1 MYLSKPCSILLASL
15 YFLTT
20 AASAQEPA
28 NNAADV
34 VQKAISTN
42 PEVQAS
48 WRTFRAAEYDIDFA
62 RGGYLPTADVVAGY
76 GKQWR
81 NYDEPR
87 EFSGAAA
94 EISVVQMLYDG
105 FKTSSDVKRFEN
117 AQLVRYFELLAQLE
131 DTALS
136 SVRAY
141 QDVIRYRELV
151 RLAEENLAS
160 HLEVYEQ
167 LEVSARAGVARRAD
181 LEQASGRVSLAE
193 SNLMTELAN
202 LHDVSARYLRIV
214 GELPADDLAPLELN
228 NSKLPLSLQDAM
240 ALAYQGSPDFHAA
253 LRNIDAQDAA
263 IDSQKAAFHPELN
276 LSARYGTQDH
286 VNGEVDERRNE
297 GRIGLDLRYNLYRG
311 GRDQAS
317 LNKAQE
323 EFNKSRD
330 LRDQACIDMRQTL
343 QIAYNDVQKLDQ
355 QLPIL
360 NQHRLSSNRVR
371 AAYRGQFDISERT
384 LLDVLDAQNEYFQA
398 SRAYTNA
405 LYDRGIAVART
416 LTTMGQLL
424 PALEVVSNDLPTLSE
439 LGAEPIVV
447 NADSAC
453 PADDISTI
461 TRYNP
466 AR

>member
-1 MYLSKPCSILLASL
+1 MNPFKSCAVLIAGLCAGMAWAQPPAS
-15 YFLTT
+15 
-20 AASAQEPA
+20 
-28 NNAADV
+28 NAADV
-34 VQKAISTN
+34 VRKAIDTN

-62 RGGYLPTADVVAGY
+62 KGGYLPTADVTAGY

-81 NYDEPR
+81 NYDDPR

-94 EISVVQMLYDG
+94 EIFVVQMLYDG

-117 AQLVRYFELLAQLE
+117 AQLVRYFELLTQLE
-131 DTALS
+131 DTALA

-141 QDVIRYRELV
+141 QDVQRYRELV
-151 RLAEENLAS
+151 ALAEENLAS

-167 LEVSARAGVARRAD
+167 IEVSARAGVARRAD

-193 SNLMTELAN
+193 SNLLTELAN

-214 GELPADDLAPLELN
+214 GELPAADMAPLELN
-228 NSKLPLSLQDAM
+228 NSKLPVSLQEAM
-240 ALAYQGSPDFHAA
+240 TLAYQGSPAFHAA
-253 LRNIDAQDAA
+253 LRNIEAQNAA

-276 LSARYGTQDH
+276 LSARYGTQDY

-317 LNKAQE
+317 LNKASE
-323 EFNKSRD
+323 EFNQARD
-330 LRDQACIDMRQTL
+330 LRDKACIDMRQTL

-371 AAYRGQFDISERT
+371 AAYKGQFGISERT

-405 LYDRGIAVART
+405 VYDRGTAIART
-416 LTTMGQLL
+416 LTAMGQLL
-424 PALEVVSNDLPTLSE
+424 PALEVVSNDLPTLNE
-439 LGAEPIVV
+439 LGAEPMTVD
-447 NADSAC
+447 AESAC
-453 PADDISTI
+453 PADNI
-461 TRYNP
+461 TAMARYSP

>member
-1 MYLSKPCSILLASL
+1 MNPFKSCAVLIAGLCAGMAWAQPPAS
-15 YFLTT
+15 
-20 AASAQEPA
+20 
-28 NNAADV
+28 NAADV
-34 VQKAISTN
+34 VKKAIDTN

-62 RGGYLPTADVVAGY
+62 RGGYLPTADVTAGY

-81 NYDEPR
+81 NYDDPR

-105 FKTSSDVKRFEN
+105 FKTSSDVKRFES
-117 AQLVRYFELLAQLE
+117 AQLVRYFELLTQLE
-131 DTALS
+131 DTALA
-136 SVRAY
+136 SVRTY
-141 QDVIRYRELV
+141 QDVQRYRELV
-151 RLAEENLAS
+151 ALAEENLAN

-167 LEVSARAGVARRAD
+167 IEVSARAGVARRAD

-193 SNLMTELAN
+193 SNLLTELAN

-214 GELPADDLAPLELN
+214 GELPAADMAPLELN
-228 NSKLPLSLQDAM
+228 NSKLPVSLQEAM
-240 ALAYQGSPDFHAA
+240 TLAYQGSPAFHAA
-253 LRNIDAQDAA
+253 LRNIEAQNAA

-276 LSARYGTQDH
+276 LNARYGTQDY

-317 LNKAQE
+317 LNKASE
-323 EFNKSRD
+323 EFSKVRD
-330 LRDQACIDMRQTL
+330 LRDKACIDMRQTL

-371 AAYRGQFDISERT
+371 AAYKGQFGISERT

-405 LYDRGIAVART
+405 VYDRGTAIART
-416 LTTMGQLL
+416 LTAMGQLL
-424 PALEVVSNDLPTLSE
+424 PTLEVVSDDLPTLNE
-439 LGAEPIVV
+439 LGAEPMTVD
-447 NADSAC
+447 AESAC
-453 PADDISTI
+453 PADNI
-461 TRYNP
+461 TTMARYSP